1 MKVAIA
7 AEGTRG
13 DIHPMLLLARTMLSA
28 GHRVRFCCPPDFAAE
43 AAATGAE
50 VESLGTEVRAFIE
63 HRAAAVHGGG
73 VAMMREMASW
83 ADLSIENQFRVL
95 PDAVAGCDILFGA
108 GTIVAGASAAELNG
122 IPFRSILYTPAVAPS
137 SDHTPCIVP
146 FQFRSR
152 VLNRLLWSTARGFLN
167 IAARRDINRKR
178 AGLGLPPVRDVLH
191 HFLSERP
198 VVAVDRALAPMPA
211 DCPFDWTQIRGLHAL
226 TGAPLSA
233 KLENFLDQGPAPIY
247 IGFGS
252 MPDPDPRRTTLQLLD
267 AIGELGCRA
276 VISRGWAGLGEGP
289 LPEGVLVVDAVD
301 HASLFPRMAVI
312 VHHGGSGTTHSAARA
327 GVPQI
332 IVPHV
337 LDQFYFARRVVD
349 LGVGTSTSSRGRL
362 DVTSLATSLRA
373 LIDNEFVAER
383 ARTLGA
389 ELADLGRVEPD
400 LDAMLSW
407 R

>member
-13 DIHPMLLLARTMLSA
+13 DIHPMLLLSRTLSTA
-28 GHRVRFCCPPDFAAE
+28 GHRVRFCCPPDFVTE
-43 AAATGAE
+43 ATATGAE
-50 VESLGTEVRAFIE
+50 VVSLGAEVRAFIE
-63 HRAAAVHGGG
+63 RGAAAVHGGG
-73 VAMMREMASW
+73 VAMMREMANW
-83 ADLSIENQFRVL
+83 ADLSIDNQFRTL
-95 PDAVAGCDILFGA
+95 PDAVAGCDIVFGA

-122 IPFRSILYTPAVAPS
+122 VPYRTILYTPAVAPS
-137 SDHTPCIVP
+137 ADHTPCIVP

-152 VLNRLLWSTARGFLN
+152 LLNRLLWRTARVFLN
-167 IAARRDINRKR
+167 VAVRRELDRKR
-178 AGLGLPPVRDVLH
+178 AALGLQPVRDVLR

-198 VVAVDRALAPMPA
+198 VLAVDRPLAPMPA

-226 TGAPLSA
+226 NGAPLPA
-233 KLENFLDQGPAPIY
+233 KLENFLDQGPAPVY

-252 MPDPDPRRTTLQLLD
+252 MPDPDPQRTTRRLLE
-267 AIGELGCRA
+267 AIGQLGCRA
-276 VISRGWAGLGEGP
+276 VISRGWAGLGDGP
-289 LPEGVLVVDAVD
+289 LPEGVIVVDAVD
-301 HASLFPRMAVI
+301 HSRLFPRMAVI

-337 LDQFYFARRVVD
+337 LDQFYFARRIVD
-349 LGVGTSTSSRGRL
+349 LGVGMATSSRGRL
-362 DVTSLATSLRA
+362 DVASLVASLRA
-373 LIDNEFVAER
+373 LLDNEFVAER
-383 ARTLGA
+383 ARSLGA

-400 LDAMLSW
+400 LDALLSG